1 MDHRQNVAAKFAH
14 LAVVFLDHPDPAG
27 DFEGTRRLF
36 EDSYLWHRPGHRDDF
51 LPSVIRDQKVGR
63 RTHLRGVLRNLAQ
76 LEVRHS
82 PIDANVSDA
91 VEKLS
96 LFAIPAPGAK

>member
-1 MDHRQNVAAKFAH
+1 LDHRQNVAAKFAH

-63 RTHLRGVLRNLAQ
+63 RAQ
-76 LEVRHS
+76 LARQRQFTG
-82 PIDANVSDA
+82 DAEG
-91 VEKLS
+91 VEGPANLVERNAE
-96 LFAIPAPGAK
+96 LVIPNPLKGF